1 MKVYEQDNT
10 VILEDI
16 KDFNQS
22 TYLNVVSV
30 LDGLKKMM
38 NHIQV

>member
-16 KDFNQS
+16 KDFNPE
-22 TYLNVVSV
+22 NVTVNIISSET
-30 LDGLKKMM
+30 KNSINK
-38 NHIQV
+38 

>member
-10 VILEDI
+10 VILED
-16 KDFNQS
+16 
-22 TYLNVVSV
+22 LNVVSV